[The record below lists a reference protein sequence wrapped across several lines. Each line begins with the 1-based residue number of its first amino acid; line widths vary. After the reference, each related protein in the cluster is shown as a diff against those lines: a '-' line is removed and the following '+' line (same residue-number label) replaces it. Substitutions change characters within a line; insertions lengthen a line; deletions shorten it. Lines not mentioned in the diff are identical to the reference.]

1 MEASFCLREL
11 VEKMFQS
18 RSSTILTPL
27 ERFLSSTSNIFKPA
41 CHASE
46 GGDLSSLHAD
56 GAVSLFNTIG
66 AVPSGILFN
75 NYSSINEGLV
85 SFGGKSLAILSID
98 KMHANTSFSSPS
110 SSSNSTTVPVV
121 NNIIKGQWTAEEDRF
136 EYDKSDFAIFPYKFN
151 QLIVY
156 FLSAYN

>member
-1 MEASFCLREL
+1 MEESFCLREL
-11 VEKMFQS
+11 VEKRFQS
-18 RSSTILTPL
+18 QRSSTILTPL

-46 GGDLSSLHAD
+46 GEVPSKLYAG

-66 AVPSGILFN
+66 AVPSGILLN
-75 NYSSINEGLV
+75 KSSMYEGLV
-85 SFGGKSLAILSID
+85 CFGGKSLAALSID

-110 SSSNSTTVPVV
+110 SSSNSTTVPGA

-136 EYDKSDFAIFPYKFN
+136 YYDTSEFTIFYCE
-151 QLIVY
+151 I
-156 FLSAYN
+156 